1 MDEPSNLIYLLGRNS
16 SGKTSFLTA
25 LASFDYGKDPRTAK
39 RYENFNTTGDPKMEA
54 VFSVSAN
61 DLTVETLLTHAKS
74 EIFNKPNSNQQQA
87 TAIAQSQEYKNRIK
101 PLEVLVR
108 EMYGDLI
115 SRISEV
121 GSVCVRKDAD
131 ADFLF
136 APIGSDPGTEWN
148 EREQRWTKAFVAAFP
163 NNKLVVAGTQYTV
176 NLNFADIEDVL
187 FKQFPR
193 IVFFQHVFSLLYDL
207 PDRITTEI
215 FEAQQDLL
223 LNGFIL
229 LLGTD
234 KVDRFLKASSPRELE
249 ALEKDFA
256 VTLKKLTDEVN
267 RYRLSVDSP
276 PLLGIMAG
284 RGNKE
289 GLQITVTAGESESSY
304 QHLSENTK
312 FLFSYYLY
320 RAIYGM
326 SGRILLFDEPNNGF
340 HATAQEQLLNFLQG
354 LANAGVLVVLSTHS
368 EYLIEPTQLG
378 GVRLMDKDDELY
390 PCVRNH
396 YFSQLPGTGKG
407 DYLAL
412 RPVLDAI
419 GLRYGSIKMLGRD
432 NVVIVEGVTD
442 FLYLRAFATL
452 LNYPELP
459 AIAPARGDKTILL
472 VMPLFISQGVKLK
485 VVLDTDK
492 QNKSTKESLKEDYG
506 LEDKHIYEVPI
517 PAGFSKKSS
526 GIEDLFSKNDFEKLL
541 KRFGIQ
547 VISADFS
554 TTANSDY
561 IKRPLVQGLTNV
573 KRLAALYLYQHISEY
588 PSSDFDG
595 ATVRNFQS
603 VLDFCMSDTWFTI

>member
-1 MDEPSNLIYLLGRNS
+1 MDEPSNLVYLLGRNS

-25 LASFDYGKDPRTAK
+25 LASFDYGEDPRTVK
-39 RYENFNTTGDPKMEA
+39 RYENFNATGAPKMEA
-54 VFSVSAN
+54 VFSVRAN
-61 DLTVETLLTHAKS
+61 DLSVETLLTHAKS
-74 EIFNKPNSNQQQA
+74 DVFNKPNSNQQHA
-87 TAIAQSQEYKNRIK
+87 KVIAQSQEYKNKIR
-101 PLEVLVR
+101 PLEVLLS
-108 EMYGDLI
+108 EIYGDLI
-115 SRISEV
+115 ARISNV
-121 GSVCVRKDAD
+121 GSVCVRKDGE

-136 APIGSDPGTEWN
+136 APVGSDPGTEWN
-148 EREQRWTKAFVAAFP
+148 ERNQRWTQAFVTAFP
-163 NNKLVVAGTQYTV
+163 SNQLVVAGTGYNV
-176 NLNFADIEDVL
+176 NLQFSDFEDVL

-193 IVFFQHVFSLLYDL
+193 IVFFQQVFSLLYDL

-215 FEAQQDLL
+215 FKAQQDILL
-223 LNGFIL
+223 KGFIL

-249 ALEKDFA
+249 SLENEFA
-256 VTLKKLTDEVN
+256 ATLKKLTDEVN

-289 GLQITVTAGESESSY
+289 GLQVTVTAGESESSY
-304 QHLSENTK
+304 QHLSDNTK

-340 HATAQEQLLNFLQG
+340 HATAQEHLLNFLQG
-354 LANAGVLVVLSTHS
+354 LATEGILVILSTHS

-378 GVRLMDKDDELY
+378 GVRLMDKDDERY
-390 PCVRNH
+390 PCVQNH

-407 DYLAL
+407 DYLAI
-412 RPVLDAI
+412 RPILDAI
-419 GLRYGSIKMLGRD
+419 GLRYGSIKLLGRD

-442 FLYLRAFATL
+442 LLYLRAFASL
-452 LNYPELP
+452 LEYPELP

-492 QNKSTKESLKEDYG
+492 QKKSTREVLKEDYG
-506 LEDKHIYEVPI
+506 LEDKHIYEVPL
-517 PAGFSKKSS
+517 PVGFSKKSS
-526 GIEDLFSKNDFEKLL
+526 GIEDCFSKNDFEKLL
-541 KRFGIQ
+541 KSSGVQ
-547 VISADFS
+547 VMNADFT

-573 KRLAALYLYQHISEY
+573 KRVVASWLFQHVQDYSLT
-588 PSSDFDG
+588 DFEEE
-595 ATVRNFQS
+595 TVRNFQS
-603 VLDFCMSDTWFTI
+603 ILDFCMNDTWFTI